1 VSFNPALGHEAL
13 HERFTSSL
21 DNQRLHHAWLL
32 YGVKGIGKATEAMAM
47 AAFYLCEKRASAGHA
62 CGECHACCMLKAGSH
77 PDFITVERL
86 EKKRD
91 ITVDQI
97 REVLS
102 FLSLSGMESERRVVL
117 LNDAETM
124 NIQAANALLK
134 GLEEPASGSLLL
146 MVCHDLMRLPAT
158 VRSRCMLGH
167 CAPLGDAHM
176 NSVLAEMDFTDA
188 ARELA
193 LEIAGGRPGQIASLQ
208 DATVADGLLQWR
220 ALLKDVQRADVGEL
234 QGWLEAHLNLIPHDL
249 IVDVVLQEAGAG
261 LSEISEFLVREELLK
276 TMWSVAAWP
285 REVVRHSLRAAPAL
299 MALLLELRSL
309 LKGKITA

>member
-1 VSFNPALGHEAL
+1 MSFKAALGHEAL
-13 HERFTSSL
+13 HGRFVSGLTS
-21 DNQRLHHAWLL
+21 QKLHHAWLL
-32 YGVKGIGKATEAMAM
+32 HGVKGIGKATEAMAM
-47 AAFYLCEKRASAGHA
+47 AALYLCEDRGAQGHA
-62 CGECHACCMLKAGSH
+62 CGECHACCMIKAGSH
-77 PDFITVERL
+77 PDFIAVERL

-91 ITVDQI
+91 ISVDQI

-134 GLEEPASGSLLL
+134 GLEEPTSGSLLL

-158 VRSRCMLGH
+158 IRSRCMLGH

-193 LEIAGGRPGQIASLQ
+193 VEIAGGRPGHVACLQ
-208 DATVADGLLQWR
+208 DSAVADGLLKWR
-220 ALLKDVQRADVGEL
+220 NLLSDVQKADVGDL
-234 QGWLEAHLNLIPHDL
+234 QSWLDGHLNLVPHNL
-249 IVDVVLQEAGAG
+249 IVDVVLQETELALQGVERFSA
-261 LSEISEFLVREELLK
+261 REELLK
-276 TMWSVAAWP
+276 TMWSIAAWP
-285 REVVRHSLRAAPAL
+285 REVVRHSLRAGPAL
-299 MALLLELRSL
+299 MALLLELRSV
-309 LKGKITA
+309 LKSAATA